1 VSALLLFLGLLG
13 AWQAY
18 TELSGID
25 SFLLP
30 SPTQVG
36 TALWDDR
43 SLLWSNFV
51 VTAEEMLLGIA
62 VAVCV
67 ALVLAFAMHFARPL
81 RRAAYPL
88 LIGSQTIPIPMVA
101 VLLAAWLGYDLAPKL
116 VIVALVSF
124 FPIVVT
130 TLDGLAGVDPDL
142 RKLMRTLDASRW
154 QTFRRV
160 ELPSALPALLSGV
173 KIAVAVS
180 AIGAVLAEFAGSS
193 EGLGHLLI
201 QSIPQFE
208 TARAWAAVVALSA
221 LAVGLFA
228 ALSLAER
235 QLVPWAHRRER
246 TPT

>member
-1 VSALLLFLGLLG
+1 MSALLLFLALIG

-18 TELSGID
+18 TAISGID
-25 SFLLP
+25 SFILP
-30 SPTQVG
+30 SPADVG

-62 VAVCV
+62 LAVAV
-67 ALVLAFAMHFARPL
+67 ALILAFAMHFAKPV
-81 RRAAYPL
+81 RRATYPL

-101 VLLAAWLGYDLAPKL
+101 YLLVLWLGFDLTPKL

-160 ELPSALPALLSGV
+160 ELPTALPGLLSGA

-201 QSIPQFE
+201 QAVPQFE
-208 TARAWAAVVALSA
+208 TARAWAAVVVLS
-221 LAVGLFA
+221 LFA
-228 ALSLAER
+228 VALFATLTLAER
-235 QLVPWAHRRER
+235 RLVPWAHRRER

>member
-1 VSALLLFLGLLG
+1 MSAALLVLALIG

-18 TELSGID
+18 TAISGID

-30 SPTQVG
+30 SPTQIG
-36 TALWDDR
+36 SSLWDDR

-62 VAVCV
+62 LAVAV
-67 ALVLAFAMHFARPL
+67 ALILAFAMHFARPL

-101 VLLAAWLGYDLAPKL
+101 ILLAAWLGYDLAPKL

-142 RKLMRTLDASRW
+142 RKLMHTLDASRW
-154 QTFRRV
+154 ETFRRV
-160 ELPSALPALLSGV
+160 ELPTALPGLLSGA

-193 EGLGHLLI
+193 DGLGHLLL

-208 TARAWAAVVALSA
+208 TARAWAAVVVLSIF
-221 LAVGLFA
+221 AVLLFT
-228 ALSLAER
+228 ALSLTER
-235 QLVPWAHRRER
+235 LLVPWAHRRER
-246 TPT
+246 TIA